1 MKDWRSLAHTKWDCK
16 YHIVLVPKYRR
27 KVFFGKCRKQ
37 VGEILRTLCV
47 YLGIELLEGHATP
60 DHIHML
66 VAIAPKYSVS
76 YTVGYLKGKSAIR
89 IHKDLFG
96 RRRGFTN
103 LNFWIR
109 GYFVSTVG
117 YDEDAVRAYI
127 RNQNKLDRGEQGEL
141 NLGDNV

>member
-1 MKDWRSLAHTKWDCK
+1 
-16 YHIVLVPKYRR
+16 
-27 KVFFGKCRKQ
+27 VFFGKCRKQ

-47 YLGIELLEGHATP
+47 YLGIELLEGHAMP

-66 VAIAPKYSVS
+66 VAIPPKHSVS

-89 IHKDLFG
+89 IHKELFG

-103 LNFWIR
+103 LSFWIR

-127 RNQNKLDRGEQGEL
+127 RNQNKLDRGGQGEL